1 MSGDLRLE
9 SIELHYGCLHGRQR
23 FPGTNEPTVIVGSNG
38 SGKSTLIE
46 AVVRTLFGFN
56 RREPDAR
63 LMQERRRPWKG
74 GRFRAVLVLEDAEGR
89 LAFERDFE
97 TNEVVVSRPAAGEE
111 LYRGEANPAAPSSS
125 DQRRYRE
132 LLQNVVGLVE
142 LEDYERT
149 ACIQQGHMLET
160 ELTQDL
166 LRIAAGG
173 HADVEAA
180 GESVRGRY
188 HELTLEPINTE
199 ERRRRKKGRVE
210 RLAAELD
217 ELEGRIAVV
226 RRSEAERSPLL
237 AALEVIEGE
246 LVELRRS
253 VRRLESEHA
262 ALSRLSVL
270 EEREEASLQRIR
282 RLEDVQKDLREAIW
296 KAESAADETGKRPL
310 PEAYP
315 EDYLERLAALEE
327 GLWPRLQELQ
337 AVRDARSAVADGEAE
352 AQPSGRV
359 GGLALGGVLL
369 AAGASAAGVGE
380 GTLRL
385 LGLGAALAGT
395 AILIWGLRGRAG
407 RRRAEDS
414 ATLEL
419 TRIDSEI
426 EVLGRRVEEKLAGLP
441 AAGDTSPETLPER
454 RREYAVFRS
463 AVDRAADAERRLA
476 EAHRRTERTL
486 ASRETEE
493 AKVGA
498 EPGLDETSGGIQAAR
513 ALLSSLEASLSS
525 ERNDG
530 LAPTLL
536 ELERERSELEEL
548 PVDASAAF
556 RKTDLEMEEKRR
568 ELTAKE
574 AEKRELRERFLAVP
588 RPDESSLALEGRVE
602 ARRTALAEAK
612 REAGAYLRA
621 HGLLMDAYEEFRE
634 TDQERLLRHIDGH
647 LSVLGDRKIGPVVA
661 PDDLDSAL
669 LMYGGRSL
677 ALASPPLSYGEL
689 HVALFAVR
697 MGAADFLAGMA
708 VRLPLLVDDPFV
720 HLDAGRAAEIWD
732 VLCTI
737 ARERQVIL
745 TTQDRLV
752 LEHLGVRPDLDL
764 DGPGRAASA
773 QMELPVGGLGLG

>member
-9 SIELHYGCLHGRQR
+9 SIDLDYGCLHGRQR
-23 FPGTNEPTVIVGSNG
+23 FPGTNEPTVVVGSNG

-56 RREPDAR
+56 RREHDAR

-74 GRFRAVLVLEDAEGR
+74 GRFRAVLLLEDAEGR
-89 LAFERDFE
+89 LAVERDFE
-97 TNEVVVSRPAAGEE
+97 TNHVVVSRPAGGEE

-125 DQRRYRE
+125 DQRGYRE
-132 LLQNVVGLVE
+132 LLQSVVGLVE

-149 ACIQQGHMLET
+149 ACIRQGHMLET

-188 HELTLEPINTE
+188 HELTLEPINAE

-217 ELEGRIAVV
+217 ELESGIAAV

-237 AALEVIEGE
+237 AALEAAEGE
-246 LVELRRS
+246 LIELRQR
-253 VRRLESEHA
+253 VRRLEREHA
-262 ALSRLSVL
+262 ALSRLRVL

-296 KAESAADETGKRPL
+296 KAESAADETGKRPF

-337 AVRDARSAVADGEAE
+337 AARDARSAVTDAAGG
-352 AQPSGRV
+352 AQPSGKA
-359 GGLALGGVLL
+359 GGLVLGGVLL
-369 AAGASAAGVGE
+369 AAGASAVGVGE
-380 GTLRL
+380 GTLRV
-385 LGLGAALAGT
+385 LGLVAALAGT
-395 AILIWGLRGRAG
+395 AILIRGLRGRVG

-454 RREYAVFRS
+454 RREFAVFRS
-463 AVDRAADAERRLA
+463 ALDHAADAERRLA
-476 EAHRRTERTL
+476 DAQRRTERAL
-486 ASRETEE
+486 ASREAEE
-493 AKVGA
+493 APVRA
-498 EPGLDETSGGIQAAR
+498 EAGVDEASGGIQAAR
-513 ALLSSLEASLSS
+513 ALLSSLETALSS
-525 ERNDG
+525 ERNDA
-530 LAPTLL
+530 LAPTRL
-536 ELERERSELEEL
+536 ELERERSEVEEL
-548 PVDASAAF
+548 PEDARAAF
-556 RKTDLEMEEKRR
+556 RKTDFEMEEKRQ
-568 ELTAKE
+568 ELTLKE
-574 AEKRELRERFLAVP
+574 AEERELRERFLSVP
-588 RPDESSLALEGRVE
+588 RPDESSLALEGRLG
-602 ARRTALAEAK
+602 ALRAALAEAR
-612 REAGAYLRA
+612 REAGAYRRA
-621 HGLLMDAYEEFRE
+621 YGLLVDAYEEFRE
-634 TDQERLLRHIDGH
+634 TDQERLLRHINAH
-647 LSVLGDRKIGPVVA
+647 LTVLGDRKMGPVVA

-669 LMYGGRSL
+669 LMYGGRPL

-708 VRLPLLVDDPFV
+708 VRLPLIVDDPFV
-720 HLDAGRAAEIWD
+720 HLDADRAAEIWD

-752 LEHLGVRPDLDL
+752 LEHLGIRPDLDL

-773 QMELPVGGLGLG
+773 QMELPVGGLGLN

>member
-1 MSGDLRLE
+1 M
-9 SIELHYGCLHGRQR
+9 
-23 FPGTNEPTVIVGSNG
+23 
-38 SGKSTLIE
+38 
-46 AVVRTLFGFN
+46 
-56 RREPDAR
+56 
-63 LMQERRRPWKG
+63 
-74 GRFRAVLVLEDAEGR
+74 
-89 LAFERDFE
+89 
-97 TNEVVVSRPAAGEE
+97 
-111 LYRGEANPAAPSSS
+111 
-125 DQRRYRE
+125 
-132 LLQNVVGLVE
+132 
-142 LEDYERT
+142 
-149 ACIQQGHMLET
+149 
-160 ELTQDL
+160 
-166 LRIAAGG
+166 
-173 HADVEAA
+173 
-180 GESVRGRY
+180 
-188 HELTLEPINTE
+188 
-199 ERRRRKKGRVE
+199 
-210 RLAAELD
+210 
-217 ELEGRIAVV
+217 
-226 RRSEAERSPLL
+226 
-237 AALEVIEGE
+237 
-246 LVELRRS
+246 
-253 VRRLESEHA
+253 
-262 ALSRLSVL
+262 
-270 EEREEASLQRIR
+270 
-282 RLEDVQKDLREAIW
+282 
-296 KAESAADETGKRPL
+296 
-310 PEAYP
+310 
-315 EDYLERLAALEE
+315 
-327 GLWPRLQELQ
+327 QELQ
-337 AVRDARSAVADGEAE
+337 AARDARSAVADGEAE
-352 AQPSGRV
+352 AQPSGRA

-385 LGLGAALAGT
+385 LGLVAALAGT
-395 AILIWGLRGRAG
+395 ALLIWGFRGRAG

-426 EVLGRRVEEKLAGLP
+426 EVLGRRVEEKLADLP

-454 RREYAVFRS
+454 RREYEVFRS
-463 AVDRAADAERRLA
+463 ALDRAADAERRLA

-486 ASRETEE
+486 ASREAEE
-493 AKVGA
+493 AQVRA
-498 EPGLDETSGGIQAAR
+498 EPRVGEASGGIQAAR
-513 ALLSSLEASLSS
+513 ALLSSLEAALSS

-530 LAPTLL
+530 LAPTRL

-548 PVDASAAF
+548 PVDARAAF

-574 AEKRELRERFLAVP
+574 AEERELRERFLSVP

-602 ARRTALAEAK
+602 ARRTALSEAK
-612 REAGAYLRA
+612 REAGAYRRA

-647 LSVLGDRKIGPVVA
+647 LSVLGDRKMGPVVA

-720 HLDAGRAAEIWD
+720 HLDAGRASEIWD

>member
-23 FPGTNEPTVIVGSNG
+23 FPGTREPTVIVGSNG

-63 LMQERRRPWKG
+63 LVQERRRPWKG
-74 GRFRAVLVLEDAEGR
+74 GRFRAVLLLEDAEGR
-89 LAFERDFE
+89 LAVERDFE
-97 TNEVVVSRPAAGEE
+97 TNDVVVSRPAGGEE

-125 DQRRYRE
+125 DQRGYRE
-132 LLQNVVGLVE
+132 LLRSVIGLVE

-180 GESVRGRY
+180 GESVRGRF
-188 HELTLEPINTE
+188 HELTMEPINAE

-210 RLAAELD
+210 QLAAELD
-217 ELEGRIAVV
+217 ELEGGIAAA

-237 AALEVIEGE
+237 AALESIEGA
-246 LVELRRS
+246 LIELRGS
-253 VRRLESEHA
+253 VRRLEREHA
-262 ALSRLSVL
+262 ALSRLRVL

-282 RLEDVQKDLREAIW
+282 GLEDAQKDLREAIW
-296 KAESAADETGKRPL
+296 KAESAADESGKRPF

-315 EDYLERLAALEE
+315 KDYLERLAALEE
-327 GLWPRLQELQ
+327 GLWPRLEEMQ
-337 AVRDARSAVADGEAE
+337 AARDARSAVTDAVDW
-352 AQPSGRV
+352 AQPSGRA
-359 GGLALGGVLL
+359 GSLTLGGVLL
-369 AAGASAAGVGE
+369 AAGASAVGVGE
-380 GTLRL
+380 GTLRVF
-385 LGLGAALAGT
+385 GLVAALAGA
-395 AILIWGLRGRAG
+395 AILIRGLRGLVG

-419 TRIDSEI
+419 TRFESEI
-426 EVLGRRVEEKLAGLP
+426 EALGRRIEKKLAGLP
-441 AAGDTSPETLPER
+441 AADDTSPETLPER
-454 RREYAVFRS
+454 RREFAVFRS
-463 AVDRAADAERRLA
+463 AQDRAADAERRLA

-486 ASRETEE
+486 ASREAEE
-493 AKVGA
+493 TRVRA
-498 EPGLDETSGGIQAAR
+498 EPGADDGSGGIHAAR
-513 ALLSSLEASLSS
+513 ALLSSLDSALSS
-525 ERNDG
+525 ERNDR
-530 LAPTLL
+530 LAPTRL
-536 ELERERSELEEL
+536 ELERERSEFEEL
-548 PVDASAAF
+548 PEDARAAF
-556 RKTDLEMEEKRR
+556 RKTDAEMEEKRQ
-568 ELTAKE
+568 ELTLKE
-574 AEKRELRERFLAVP
+574 AEERELRERFLAVP
-588 RPDESSLALEGRVE
+588 RPDESSLALEGRLE
-602 ARRTALAEAK
+602 PLRTALAEAS
-612 REAGAYLRA
+612 REAGAYRRA
-621 HGLLMDAYEEFRE
+621 HGLLVDAYAEFRE
-634 TDQERLLRHIDGH
+634 TDQERLLRHIDAH
-647 LSVLGDRKIGPVVA
+647 LTVLGDRKMGPVVA

-669 LMYGGRSL
+669 LMYGGRPL

-720 HLDAGRAAEIWD
+720 HLDADRAAEIWG
-732 VLCTI
+732 VLCAI

-752 LEHLGVRPDLDL
+752 LEHLGIRPDLDL
-764 DGPGRAASA
+764 DGPGRGASP
-773 QMELPVGGLGLG
+773 QMELPVGGLGLS